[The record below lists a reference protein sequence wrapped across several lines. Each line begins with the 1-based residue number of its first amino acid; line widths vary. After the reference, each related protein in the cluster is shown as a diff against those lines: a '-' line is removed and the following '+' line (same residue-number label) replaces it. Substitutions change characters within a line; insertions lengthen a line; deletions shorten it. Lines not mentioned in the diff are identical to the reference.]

1 MSRKNY
7 EAVLNHL
14 LFHKA
19 LISDG
24 DEKINE
30 YIDIVKNMEE
40 GSLASAENQVDKC
53 IVIVFDLVLKNKFDP
68 WSIDLVEFCKLYL
81 KRIRKEDDINFI
93 IAGHI
98 VHLAWSI
105 LKLQSKDV
113 LFNADK
119 EEEYYFQDWDVDEI
133 YENPEDIDYVHE
145 VLQHP
150 KPAIQEMIR
159 REEKR
164 QITLMEL
171 VDAFD
176 DARKDAERRKTLSKL
191 RKSQY
196 RVPNFRDKVHKE
208 NLQQDIALTWQRIC
222 KLNGDM
228 MPFHFIHNG
237 KTNERIGAFVSILY
251 LVQMKK
257 INIWQ
262 KGFPF
267 GEILIKNLIPK
278 ENRKVESEIL
288 INELFDESSNE
299 VLIKD
304 LAVI

>member
-24 DEKINE
+24 DEKIDE

-40 GSLASAENQVDKC
+40 GTFAPLADPMDKC
-53 IVIVFDLVLKNKFDP
+53 ITIVFDLVLKNKFDP
-68 WSIDLVEFCKLYL
+68 WQIDLVEFCKLYL
-81 KRIRKEDDINFI
+81 KRVRKEEDINFI

-113 LFNADK
+113 LLHADR

-145 VLQHP
+145 VLKHP

-159 REEKR
+159 REEER
-164 QITLMEL
+164 RITLMEL
-171 VDAFD
+171 IDAFD
-176 DARKDAERRKTLSKL
+176 DARKDAKRRAAQSKL
-191 RKSQY
+191 KRSYY
-196 RVPNFRDKVHKE
+196 RVPNFREKVHKE

-222 KLNGDM
+222 KLNDDV
-228 MPFHFIHNG
+228 MPFHYTYDGNP
-237 KTNERIGAFVSILY
+237 NERIGAFVSILY
-251 LVQMKK
+251 LTQMKRIK
-257 INIWQ
+257 IWQ
-262 KGFPF
+262 RSFPF
-267 GEILIKNLIPK
+267 GEILIKNLIPQDK
-278 ENRKVESEIL
+278 RKVESEIL
-288 INELFDESSNE
+288 INELFDEDSNKM
-299 VLIKD
+299 LIKD

>member
-1 MSRKNY
+1 
-7 EAVLNHL
+7 
-14 LFHKA
+14 
-19 LISDG
+19 
-24 DEKINE
+24 
-30 YIDIVKNMEE
+30 
-40 GSLASAENQVDKC
+40 
-53 IVIVFDLVLKNKFDP
+53 
-68 WSIDLVEFCKLYL
+68 LYL

-113 LFNADK
+113 LFNADR

-176 DARKDAERRKTLSKL
+176 DA
-191 RKSQY
+191 
-196 RVPNFRDKVHKE
+196 VPNFRDKVHKE
-208 NLQQDIALTWQRIC
+208 NLQQDIALTWQKIC
-222 KLNGDM
+222 KLNDDV
-228 MPFHFIHNG
+228 MPFHYIHNG
-237 KTNERIGAFVSILY
+237 KPNERIGAFVSILY

-257 INIWQ
+257 INICQ
-262 KGFPF
+262 KVFPC
-267 GEILIKNLIPK
+267 GEILITNLVPK
-278 ENRKVESEIL
+278 DNRKIESEIL

>member
-40 GSLASAENQVDKC
+40 GSLASAEDPVDKC

-133 YENPEDIDYVHE
+133 YENPEDIDY
-145 VLQHP
+145 
-150 KPAIQEMIR
+150 I
-159 REEKR
+159 EKSR
-164 QITLMEL
+164 TQFFAEAKGLESISITSDPSITRGGCFLETCYGDI
-171 VDAFD
+171 DASVETRLEKVYQSLEQ
-176 DARKDAERRKTLSKL
+176 AR
-191 RKSQY
+191 
-196 RVPNFRDKVHKE
+196 
-208 NLQQDIALTWQRIC
+208 
-222 KLNGDM
+222 GD
-228 MPFHFIHNG
+228 
-237 KTNERIGAFVSILY
+237 
-251 LVQMKK
+251 
-257 INIWQ
+257 
-262 KGFPF
+262 
-267 GEILIKNLIPK
+267 
-278 ENRKVESEIL
+278 
-288 INELFDESSNE
+288 
-299 VLIKD
+299 
-304 LAVI
+304 